1 MKKILLFLLI
11 LLPTLPTLAE
21 EPFTTEKRQ
30 VPVNRGGED
39 DGTVCLLFYPD
50 MPSVPYISVADFQA
64 LILPGTTIKVTKT
77 GKGEYLLEGPYANA
91 TVNTVNDQ
99 FTSDDYMAFTN
110 QMGQVQ
116 EGMDNVGFGGAP
128 FLRYNHHELT
138 PASATVTFDFSK
150 YDIDLRGDEKAV
162 YFPFA
167 TISDIFSDMDFHLA
181 GYNGEKVIVLTGE
194 DEDTSDVTK
203 LEPERAKELLEA
215 ESREEDMAA
224 FCYSELCFVIDH
236 FYGMPGRSPLEGGI
250 KNDGLDKTL
259 DVIEHGPTIKKL
271 LKSTNTDEYFFGMK
285 SLQVLLHDGGHT
297 NLMVDYN
304 LFMAP
309 AEEYEMEEYFE
320 EWKERNKEFEDTYP
334 YLYQQLMDLI
344 EEFMESSKREEISMY
359 RPSTSDQTYYKEGDT
374 AFLMYDQFG
383 PINNKAWK
391 EYYENG
397 CQGET
402 PAIDEEFPGDLS
414 VVLDALKQA
423 SEDPEVKNLVVD
435 LACNTG
441 GDFDVLMAMS
451 VLMGGPNYYY
461 SENLVTGQRQIAYF
475 DVDTNFDGVFDEK
488 DKEVKY
494 DLNIAVLT
502 SDVSFSCGNFFP
514 SMMQDVGFPII
525 GERSGG
531 GSCAVHPFITP
542 EGMQFQISSARDRI
556 ANKNWENIDGGVEP
570 DFVIDVS
577 SGDYSKFYDVA
588 TIKSFINNYCSS
600 PTAIVGID
608 AANQNSTC
616 VYYDLSGRRLTAP
629 AVKGVYILNG
639 KKMVK

>member
-1 MKKILLFLLI
+1 MKKIILFQLI
-11 LLPTLPTLAE
+11 LLLSLRALAE
-21 EPFTTEKRQ
+21 GAISFETRQ

-39 DGTVCLLFYPD
+39 DGTVCLRFYSD
-50 MPSVPYISVADFQA
+50 MPSVPYISVADFQQ
-64 LILPGTTIKVTKT
+64 LMLPGTTIEVTKT
-77 GKGEYLLEGPYANA
+77 GKGEYLLEGPFAKA
-91 TVNTVNDQ
+91 TVNTTSEQ
-99 FTSDDYMAFTN
+99 FSSDDYMAFTN
-110 QMGQVQ
+110 LMGQVQ

-128 FLRYNHHELT
+128 FLRYNHHELI

-150 YDIDLRGDEKAV
+150 YGIDLRGDEKAV

-167 TISDIFSDMDFHLA
+167 TISDIFSDLDFHLA
-181 GYNGEKVIVLTGE
+181 GYNGEKVIVLIG
-194 DEDTSDVTK
+194 DDADDVAK

-224 FCYSELCFVIDH
+224 FCYAELCFVIDH

-271 LKSTNTDEYFFGMK
+271 LKSTNTNEYFFGMK

-309 AEEYEMEEYFE
+309 AEEYDMDDYFE
-320 EWKERNKEFEDTYP
+320 EWKEGNKEFEDTYP
-334 YLYQQLMDLI
+334 YLYQPLMDLI

-374 AFLMYDQFG
+374 AFLMYDSFG
-383 PINNKAWK
+383 PINKEAWE
-391 EYYENG
+391 EYYDNG

-402 PAIDEEFPGDLS
+402 PAIDEEYKGDLS
-414 VVLDALKQA
+414 VVLDALKRA

-461 SENLVTGQRQIAYF
+461 SENLVTGQRQISYF
-475 DVDTNFDGVFDEK
+475 DVDSNFDGVFDEK
-488 DKEVKY
+488 DKDVKY

-514 SMMQDVGFPII
+514 SMMQDMGFPII

-570 DFVIDVS
+570 NYVIDVS
-577 SGDYSKFYDVA
+577 SGDYSAFYDVN
-588 TIKSFINNYCSS
+588 FINEIFKSRSLNPS
-600 PTAIVGID
+600 GILSVI
-608 AANQNSTC
+608 NRGGTN
-616 VYYDLSGRRLTAP
+616 VYYDLFGRKLANP
-629 AVKGVYILNG
+629 AAKGIYIVNG
-639 KKMVK
+639 KKVVK

>member
-1 MKKILLFLLI
+1 MKKYLLFLLV
-11 LLPTLPTLAE
+11 LLLTLPTLAE
-21 EPFTTEKRQ
+21 EPFTVEKRQ

-39 DGTVCLLFYPD
+39 DGTVGLLFYPD

-181 GYNGEKVIVLTGE
+181 GYNGEKVIVLTG
-194 DEDTSDVTK
+194 DDADNVAK
-203 LEPERAKELLEA
+203 LEPERAKELLET

-224 FCYSELCFVIDH
+224 FCYAELCFVIDH
-236 FYGMPGRSPLEGGI
+236 FYGMPGRSPLESGI
-250 KNDGLDKTL
+250 RKDGLDKTL

-271 LKSTNTDEYFFGMK
+271 LKSTNTNEYFFGMK

-297 NLMVDYN
+297 NLMVDYS

-391 EYYENG
+391 EYYKNG

-402 PAIDEEFPGDLS
+402 PAIDAEYPGDLS

-475 DVDTNFDGVFDEK
+475 DVDSNFDGVFDEK
-488 DKEVKY
+488 DKDVKY

-588 TIKSFINNYCSS
+588 AIKSFINNYCSS

>member
-1 MKKILLFLLI
+1 MKKIILFQLVLLLSI
-11 LLPTLPTLAE
+11 RALAE
-21 EPFTTEKRQ
+21 GAISFETRQ

-39 DGTVCLLFYPD
+39 DGTVCLRFYSD
-50 MPSVPYISVADFQA
+50 MPSVPYISVADFQQ
-64 LILPGTTIKVTKT
+64 LMLPGTTIEVTKT
-77 GKGEYLLEGPYANA
+77 GKGKYLLEGPFAKA
-91 TVNTVNDQ
+91 TVNTTSEQ
-99 FTSDDYMAFTN
+99 FSSDDYMAFTN
-110 QMGQVQ
+110 LMGQVQ

-128 FLRYNHHELT
+128 FLRYNHHELI

-150 YDIDLRGDEKAV
+150 YGIDLRGDEKAV

-167 TISDIFSDMDFHLA
+167 TISDIFSDDDCHLA
-181 GYNGEKVIVLTGE
+181 GYNGEKVIVLTG
-194 DEDTSDVTK
+194 DELDDVAK

-271 LKSTNTDEYFFGMK
+271 LKSTNTKEYFFGMK
-285 SLQVLLHDGGHT
+285 SLQVLLQDGGHT

-309 AEEYEMEEYFE
+309 AEEYEMDEYFE

-334 YLYQQLMDLI
+334 YLYQPLMDYFENYFGNTKGGL
-344 EEFMESSKREEISMY
+344 ISMY

-374 AFLMYDQFG
+374 AFLMYDSFG
-383 PINNKAWK
+383 PINKEAWE
-391 EYYENG
+391 EYYDNG

-402 PAIDEEFPGDLS
+402 PAIDEEYKGDLS
-414 VVLDALKQA
+414 VVLDALKRA

-441 GDFDVLMAMS
+441 GDFDVLMTMS
-451 VLMGGPNYYY
+451 ALMGGPNYYY

-475 DVDTNFDGVFDEK
+475 DVDSNFDGVFDEK
-488 DKEVKY
+488 DKDVKY

-502 SDVSFSCGNFFP
+502 SDVSFSCANFFP

-531 GSCAVHPFITP
+531 GSCSVHPYITP

-570 DFVIDVS
+570 NYVIDVS
-577 SGDYSKFYDVA
+577 SGDYSAFYDVN
-588 TIKSFINNYCSS
+588 FINEIFRSRSLNPS
-600 PTAIVGID
+600 GILSVI
-608 AANQNSTC
+608 NRGGTN
-616 VYYDLSGRRLTAP
+616 VYYDLFGRKLANP
-629 AVKGVYILNG
+629 AAKGIYIVNG
-639 KKMVK
+639 KKVVK

>member
-1 MKKILLFLLI
+1 MKKIFLFQLVLLLSI
-11 LLPTLPTLAE
+11 RALAE
-21 EPFTTEKRQ
+21 GAISFETRQ

-39 DGTVCLLFYPD
+39 DGTVCLRFYSD
-50 MPSVPYISVADFQA
+50 MPSVPYISVADFQQ
-64 LILPGTTIKVTKT
+64 LMLPGTTIEVTKT
-77 GKGEYLLEGPYANA
+77 GKGKYLLEGPFAKA
-91 TVNTVNDQ
+91 TVNTTSEQ
-99 FTSDDYMAFTN
+99 FSSDDYMAFTN
-110 QMGQVQ
+110 LMGQVQ
-116 EGMDNVGFGGAP
+116 VGMDNVGFGGSP

-150 YDIDLRGDEKAV
+150 YGIDLRGDEKAV

-167 TISDIFSDMDFHLA
+167 TISDIFSDLDFHLA
-181 GYNGEKVIVLTGE
+181 GYNGEKVIVLTG
-194 DEDTSDVTK
+194 DDDSDNVAK
-203 LEPERAKELLEA
+203 LEIERAKELLEA

-224 FCYSELCFVIDH
+224 FCYAELCFVIDH

-271 LKSTNTDEYFFGMK
+271 LKSTNTKEYFFGMK
-285 SLQVLLHDGGHT
+285 SLQVLLQDGGHT

-304 LFMAP
+304 LFMAQ
-309 AEEYEMEEYFE
+309 AEEDEMEEYFYE
-320 EWKERNKEFEDTYP
+320 EWKDSNKEFEDTYP
-334 YLYQQLMDLI
+334 YLYQPLMDLI
-344 EEFMESSKREEISMY
+344 EEFMESSKREVISMY

-383 PINNKAWK
+383 PINKEAWE
-391 EYYENG
+391 EYYDNG

-402 PAIDEEFPGDLS
+402 PAIDEEYKGDLS

-461 SENLVTGQRQIAYF
+461 SENLVTGQRQISYF
-475 DVDTNFDGVFDEK
+475 DVDSNFDGVFDEK
-488 DKEVKY
+488 DKDVKY

-514 SMMQDVGFPII
+514 SMMQDMGFPII

-531 GSCAVHPFITP
+531 GSCGVHPFITP
-542 EGMQFQISSARDRI
+542 EGMHFQISSARARL

-570 DFVIDVS
+570 NYVIDVS
-577 SGDYSKFYDVA
+577 SGDYSAFYDVN
-588 TIKSFINNYCSS
+588 FINEIFKSRSLNPS
-600 PTAIVGID
+600 GILSVI
-608 AANQNSTC
+608 NRGGTN
-616 VYYDLSGRRLTAP
+616 VYYDLFGRKLANP
-629 AVKGVYILNG
+629 AAKGIYIVNG
-639 KKMVK
+639 KKVVK

>member
-1 MKKILLFLLI
+1 MKKYLLFLLV
-11 LLPTLPTLAE
+11 LLLALPTLAE
-21 EPFTTEKRQ
+21 EPFTVEKRQ

-110 QMGQVQ
+110 LMGQVQ

-128 FLRYNHHELT
+128 FLRYNHQELT

-150 YDIDLRGDEKAV
+150 YGIDLRGDEKAV
-162 YFPFA
+162 YFPFT
-167 TISDIFSDMDFHLA
+167 TIADIFSDMDFHLA

-259 DVIEHGPTIKKL
+259 DAIEHGPTIKKL

-334 YLYQQLMDLI
+334 YLYQPLMDLI

-461 SENLVTGQRQIAYF
+461 SENLVTGQRQISYF
-475 DVDTNFDGVFDEK
+475 DVDSNFDGVFDEK
-488 DKEVKY
+488 DKDVKY

-588 TIKSFINNYCSS
+588 AIKSFINNYCSS